1 MSRPALVSLM
11 FKEELIMKFDKK
23 NILVGFVIGV
33 FSTALVIIAIGDID
47 IHTEFKFG
55 DNLDADN
62 KDINITIEKRIDNN
76 GRDVIEVEA
85 IGRGSVTI
93 EDIESELGKV
103 FTKNNID
110 ASSGVEV
117 NITLDEGFDNQ

>member
-1 MSRPALVSLM
+1 
-11 FKEELIMKFDKK
+11 MKFDIK
-23 NILVGFVIGV
+23 NILIGFIIGV
-33 FSTALVIIAIGDID
+33 FSTVLVIIAIGDID

-55 DNLDADN
+55 DDLDADN

-76 GRDVIEVEA
+76 GLDVIEVDA
-85 IGRGSVTI
+85 IGKGSVTI

-110 ASSGVEV
+110 ALSGVEV
-117 NITLDEGFDNQ
+117 NITLDAGFDNQ